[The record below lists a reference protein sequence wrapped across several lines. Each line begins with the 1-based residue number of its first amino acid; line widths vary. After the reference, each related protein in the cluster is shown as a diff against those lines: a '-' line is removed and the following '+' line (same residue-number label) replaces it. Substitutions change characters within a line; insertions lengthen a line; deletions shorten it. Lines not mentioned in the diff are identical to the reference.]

1 MQTIN
6 PSDSLIL
13 VVDDNAV
20 NLHFISM
27 ILERQGYQVLTVN
40 SGAAALTVLESCM
53 PDLILLDILMP
64 DLDGYEVCS
73 WLKNNL
79 VTEHLPI
86 IFLSAL
92 DAIFDKVKAFEV
104 GGVDYINKPFQAPEV
119 IARIN
124 NQLRIQT
131 LQRELQNNNERLQ
144 QQIVAT
150 QTAEAELRQQKDAAD
165 RLLLNILPFP
175 IAQRLKQNQGIIADA
190 FGDVSVLFADL
201 VDFTHL
207 ASTKDSKDLVTLLNR
222 IFSCFDDLTESY
234 QLEKIKTIGDAYM
247 VVGGLPLYHENHTTA
262 IAHLAIAMQRCMS
275 QFEFDRSHPIQLRIG
290 INLGPVTAGVIGKKK
305 FSYDLWGDTVNVASR
320 MESNGIP
327 NTIQVTQPVYDRLK
341 TKFCFQKRG
350 DVDIKGR
357 GEMTTYFLLH
367 EADHHAE
374 E

>member
-73 WLKNNL
+73 RLKNNL

-92 DAIFDKVKAFEV
+92 DAILDKVKAFEV

-131 LQRELQNNNERLQ
+131 LQRELQKNNERLQ